1 MRAFNWAWG
10 LPRPPGVNKGKAVAS
25 HSSSRAR
32 TGDGRIA
39 LLLLALPLGLL
50 AATLIVPM
58 LSAINISLHDIRV
71 IGSDGP
77 FAGLDNYA
85 RVLSDGTFWHALG
98 MSVVWV
104 VGNAVVQTALAL
116 TAALVLNEKFPGV
129 RVARIWII
137 LTWII
142 PTVVVVIIWRWLLSP
157 SGGMVNP
164 LLIQLGII
172 DRPMGFFASGPSAMT
187 SLILINSWRW
197 FPFVAIMLLAGL
209 QRIPGDIYEAAAVD
223 GAGAIARFR
232 AITWPLLQPTLLV
245 LTVMGTLLS
254 FNVFD
259 VIWLLTAGGPAGA
272 TETLPVLIYETAFKA
287 YRMGDAAAMS
297 VVASVL
303 MIGLALLLLDRLAP
317 KEAGR

>member
-1 MRAFNWAWG
+1 M
-10 LPRPPGVNKGKAVAS
+10 AS
-25 HSSSRAR
+25 KPTSSGRG
-32 TGDGRIA
+32 GDGRLA
-39 LLLLALPLGLL
+39 LVLLVLPLGLL
-50 AATLIVPM
+50 AVTLVVPM
-58 LSAINISLHDIRV
+58 IAALNLSLHDIRV
-71 IGSDGP
+71 IGSEGP
-77 FAGLDNYA
+77 FSGVDNYL
-85 RVLSDGTFWHALG
+85 RVLGDGTFWHALG
-98 MSVVWV
+98 LSVVWV
-104 VGNAVVQTALAL
+104 VSNAVVQTVLAL

-164 LLIQLGII
+164 LLIQIGII
-172 DRPMGFFASGPSAMT
+172 DRPMGFFASGPAAMT
-187 SLILINSWRW
+187 SLVLINSWRW

-209 QRIPGDIYEAAAVD
+209 QRIPGDLYEAAAVD
-223 GAGAIARFR
+223 GAGALARFR

-259 VIWLLTAGGPAGA
+259 IIWLLTAGGPAGA

-317 KEAGR
+317 KEAAR

>member
-1 MRAFNWAWG
+1 M
-10 LPRPPGVNKGKAVAS
+10 AS
-25 HSSSRAR
+25 KPISSSRS
-32 TGDGRIA
+32 GDGRLA
-39 LLLLALPLGLL
+39 LVLLVLPLGLL
-50 AATLIVPM
+50 AVTLVVPM
-58 LSAINISLHDIRV
+58 IAALNLSLHDIRV

-77 FAGLDNYA
+77 FSGADNYL

-98 MSVVWV
+98 LSVVWV
-104 VGNAVVQTALAL
+104 VANALVQTALAL

-172 DRPMGFFASGPSAMT
+172 DRPMGFFGSGPAAMT
-187 SLILINSWRW
+187 SLVLINSWRW

-209 QRIPGDIYEAAAVD
+209 QRIPGDLYEAAAVD
-223 GAGAIARFR
+223 GAGALSRFR

-259 VIWLLTAGGPAGA
+259 IIWLLTAGGPAGA

-297 VVASVL
+297 VVATVL